1 MKQCYI
7 DFTNALTDLSHA
19 LNDINDDKENPQ
31 IKLLVMKLIG
41 DMEINTPEVLEGIS
55 WITFA
60 VKNDDPTLA
69 KLTAEIAGDTQPVV
83 ENTETTQEA

>member
-19 LNDINDDKENPQ
+19 LNGINDDKENPQ

-41 DMEINTPEVLEGIS
+41 DMDINTPEVLEGIS

-60 VKNDDPTLA
+60 VKNDDQTLA
-69 KLTAEIAGDTQPVV
+69 KLTAEIAGDAQPTV
-83 ENTETTQEA
+83 ENTEVVQEA

>member
-19 LNDINDDKENPQ
+19 LNGINDDKENPQ
-31 IKLLVMKLIG
+31 IQLLVMKLIG
-41 DMEINTPEVLEGIS
+41 DMDINTPEVLAGIS

-69 KLTAEIAGDTQPVV
+69 KLTAEIAGILCQ
-83 ENTETTQEA
+83 